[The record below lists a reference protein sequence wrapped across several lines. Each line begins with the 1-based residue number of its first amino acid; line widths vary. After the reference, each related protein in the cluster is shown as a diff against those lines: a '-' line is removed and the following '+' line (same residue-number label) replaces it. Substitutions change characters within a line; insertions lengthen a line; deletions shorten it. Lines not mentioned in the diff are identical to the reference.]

1 MYTAVYACPATEP
14 STLRYIASQDHGH
27 KAHTMLMQMLNYP
40 GRYHQGYRLNSMQ
53 DHLGLV
59 VGVFSIAAHSAVC
72 ALCLLPW
79 FQRQITS
86 VRTCCTFCA
95 PVDKKYCR
103 NVCICLNN
111 NHQDHLLLQCLW
123 LPYSARH
130 NNHMGAYPCCSLDL
144 QF

>member
-1 MYTAVYACPATEP
+1 MTAAQQSHGNHPKSPTRDEHQVVTSLCIQPFMHVQLP
-14 STLRYIASQDHGH
+14 SPQTLRYIASQDHGH

-72 ALCLLPW
+72 ALCLLSW

-86 VRTCCTFCA
+86 VRTCCTFVRRLTKNTAETCA
-95 PVDKKYCR
+95 F
-103 NVCICLNN
+103 
-111 NHQDHLLLQCLW
+111 
-123 LPYSARH
+123 A
-130 NNHMGAYPCCSLDL
+130 
-144 QF
+144 